1 MDEVLYERV
10 LQACDLKKDIRLFPF
25 GDETIIGERGINLS
39 GGQKQRVQLARAL
52 YQEANVYFLD
62 DPLSAV
68 DAHTGSHLLK
78 VSKKSIIYL
87 GILVISF
94 SSFTVRSNQFNNK
107 FINNY
112 IALNSEIVNQE
123 KSITSVDNTNKVK
136 SGKVYYKVKDSTL
149 LDINTIFG
157 SHYEKSIDEII
168 IENNSIIG
176 TQIEKPEYLV
186 YFATQFL
193 TCWPK

>member
-1 MDEVLYERV
+1 M
-10 LQACDLKKDIRLFPF
+10 
-25 GDETIIGERGINLS
+25 
-39 GGQKQRVQLARAL
+39 
-52 YQEANVYFLD
+52 
-62 DPLSAV
+62 
-68 DAHTGSHLLK
+68 
-78 VSKKSIIYL
+78 KKSIIYL

-123 KSITSVDNTNKVK
+123 NSITSVDSINVDSVNVDNINKIK
-136 SGKVYYKVKDSTL
+136 PEKVYSKVKDSTL
-149 LDINTIFG
+149 LDINTLFG

-176 TQIEKPEYLV
+176 TQIETPEYLV
-186 YFATQFL
+186 YFAIINNEVIDISIDNVQFISL
-193 TCWPK
+193 NKSIDDIIAEDKEILESDLPK

>member
-1 MDEVLYERV
+1 M
-10 LQACDLKKDIRLFPF
+10 
-25 GDETIIGERGINLS
+25 
-39 GGQKQRVQLARAL
+39 
-52 YQEANVYFLD
+52 
-62 DPLSAV
+62 
-68 DAHTGSHLLK
+68 
-78 VSKKSIIYL
+78 KKSIIYL

-123 KSITSVDNTNKVK
+123 NSITSVDSINVDSVNNINKIK
-136 SGKVYYKVKDSTL
+136 PEKVYSKVKDSTL
-149 LDINTIFG
+149 LDINTLFG

-186 YFATQFL
+186 YFAIINTEVIDISIDNVQFVSL
-193 TCWPK
+193 NKSIDDIIAEDKEILANDLPK

>member
-1 MDEVLYERV
+1 M
-10 LQACDLKKDIRLFPF
+10 
-25 GDETIIGERGINLS
+25 
-39 GGQKQRVQLARAL
+39 
-52 YQEANVYFLD
+52 
-62 DPLSAV
+62 
-68 DAHTGSHLLK
+68 
-78 VSKKSIIYL
+78 KKSIIYL

-112 IALNSEIVNQE
+112 IALNSEIVNQ
-123 KSITSVDNTNKVK
+123 KNSITSVDSINKVK
-136 SGKVYYKVKDSTL
+136 AEKVYYKVKDSTL

-186 YFATQFL
+186 YFAIINNEVIDISIDNVQFVSL
-193 TCWPK
+193 NKSIDDIIAEDKEITESDLPK

>member
-1 MDEVLYERV
+1 M
-10 LQACDLKKDIRLFPF
+10 
-25 GDETIIGERGINLS
+25 
-39 GGQKQRVQLARAL
+39 
-52 YQEANVYFLD
+52 
-62 DPLSAV
+62 
-68 DAHTGSHLLK
+68 
-78 VSKKSIIYL
+78 KKSIIYL

-107 FINNY
+107 FITNY

-123 KSITSVDNTNKVK
+123 NLITSVDSINKIK
-136 SGKVYYKVKDSTL
+136 SEKIYYKVKDSTL

-176 TQIEKPEYLV
+176 TQIEKPAYLV
-186 YFATQFL
+186 YFAIINNEVIDISIDNVQFVSL
-193 TCWPK
+193 NKSIDDIIAEDKEIVESDLPK

>member
-1 MDEVLYERV
+1 M
-10 LQACDLKKDIRLFPF
+10 
-25 GDETIIGERGINLS
+25 
-39 GGQKQRVQLARAL
+39 
-52 YQEANVYFLD
+52 
-62 DPLSAV
+62 
-68 DAHTGSHLLK
+68 
-78 VSKKSIIYL
+78 KKSIIYL

-123 KSITSVDNTNKVK
+123 KSITSVDNINKIK
-136 SGKVYYKVKDSTL
+136 SEKVYHKVKDSTL

-168 IENNSIIG
+168 IENNSIIDA
-176 TQIEKPEYLV
+176 QIEKPEYLA
-186 YFATQFL
+186 YFAIINNTIIDISIDNVQFVSL
-193 TCWPK
+193 KKSIDDIIAEDKEIVESDLPK

>member
-1 MDEVLYERV
+1 M
-10 LQACDLKKDIRLFPF
+10 
-25 GDETIIGERGINLS
+25 
-39 GGQKQRVQLARAL
+39 
-52 YQEANVYFLD
+52 
-62 DPLSAV
+62 
-68 DAHTGSHLLK
+68 
-78 VSKKSIIYL
+78 KKSIIYL

-112 IALNSEIVNQE
+112 IVLNSEIVNQE
-123 KSITSVDNTNKVK
+123 NSITSADSINVDSVNVDNINKIK
-136 SGKVYYKVKDSTL
+136 PEKVFSKVKDSTL
-149 LDINTIFG
+149 LDINTLFG

-186 YFATQFL
+186 YFAIINNEVIDISIDNVQFVSL
-193 TCWPK
+193 NKSIDDIIAEDKEILESDLPK

>member
-1 MDEVLYERV
+1 M
-10 LQACDLKKDIRLFPF
+10 
-25 GDETIIGERGINLS
+25 
-39 GGQKQRVQLARAL
+39 
-52 YQEANVYFLD
+52 
-62 DPLSAV
+62 
-68 DAHTGSHLLK
+68 
-78 VSKKSIIYL
+78 KKSIIYL

-107 FINNY
+107 FITNY

-123 KSITSVDNTNKVK
+123 NLITSVGGINKIK
-136 SGKVYYKVKDSTL
+136 SEKIYYKVKDSTL

-186 YFATQFL
+186 YFAIINNEVIDISIDNVQFVSL
-193 TCWPK
+193 NKSIDDIIAEDKEITESDLLK

>member
-1 MDEVLYERV
+1 M
-10 LQACDLKKDIRLFPF
+10 
-25 GDETIIGERGINLS
+25 
-39 GGQKQRVQLARAL
+39 
-52 YQEANVYFLD
+52 
-62 DPLSAV
+62 
-68 DAHTGSHLLK
+68 
-78 VSKKSIIYL
+78 KKSIIYL

-112 IALNSEIVNQE
+112 IALNGEIVNQE
-123 KSITSVDNTNKVK
+123 NSITSVDSINVDSVNVDNTNKIK
-136 SGKVYYKVKDSTL
+136 PEKVYSKVKDSTL
-149 LDINTIFG
+149 LDINILFG

-186 YFATQFL
+186 YFAIINNEVIDISIDNVQFVSL
-193 TCWPK
+193 NKSVDDIIAEDKEITESDLPK

>member
-1 MDEVLYERV
+1 M
-10 LQACDLKKDIRLFPF
+10 
-25 GDETIIGERGINLS
+25 
-39 GGQKQRVQLARAL
+39 
-52 YQEANVYFLD
+52 
-62 DPLSAV
+62 
-68 DAHTGSHLLK
+68 
-78 VSKKSIIYL
+78 KKSIIYL

-112 IALNSEIVNQE
+112 IALNSEIVNKE
-123 KSITSVDNTNKVK
+123 NTITSVDNINKVK
-136 SGKVYYKVKDSTL
+136 AEKVYYKVKDSTL

-157 SHYEKSIDEII
+157 SHYEKLIDEII

-186 YFATQFL
+186 YFAIINNEVIDISIDNVQFVSL
-193 TCWPK
+193 NKSIDDIIAEDKEITESDLSK